1 MLKKLNEYKAQYKKT
16 ESKDEKKKIH
26 NQVAE
31 FTQKWLDAKN
41 LQLSADNIAVKKT
54 QESK

>member
-16 ESKDEKKKIH
+16 ENKDEKKKIH

>member
-1 MLKKLNEYKAQYKKT
+1 MLKKLNGYKQQYKKAN
-16 ESKDEKKKIH
+16 SKEDKGKIH

-41 LQLSADNIAVKKT
+41 LQLKDNIDVGSIKK
-54 QESK
+54 